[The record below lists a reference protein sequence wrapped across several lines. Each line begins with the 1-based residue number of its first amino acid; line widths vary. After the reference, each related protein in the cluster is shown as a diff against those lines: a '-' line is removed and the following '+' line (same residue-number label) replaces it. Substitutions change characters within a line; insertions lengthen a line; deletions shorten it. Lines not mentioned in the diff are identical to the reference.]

1 MLSQA
6 NQQFL
11 DEQNKLTWKLRGRM
25 RLLFDLL
32 LLGPAL
38 TPESRRMI
46 GDIFIETIIKD
57 VREYDS
63 RK

>member
-1 MLSQA
+1 MLSKA

-11 DEQNKLTWKLRGRM
+11 DEQNKLAWKLRGRM
-25 RLLFDLL
+25 QLLFDLL
-32 LLGPAL
+32 LLSPAL
-38 TPESRRMI
+38 TSEGRQMI
-46 GDIFIETIIKD
+46 GDIFIEIIIKD